1 MMRSLLAAIGLVAV
15 CLLSACDKPPRQRP
29 TERSVLLAE
38 VTPAPDAIAS
48 ALGQVRQARRA
59 TLSFDLAGRVTSVGM
74 HPGDRFVAGQVLA
87 TLDPVPA
94 RLRLAQARSEALA
107 AHGESLERA
116 EQLRQQTALFD
127 DGAASQTS
135 LTQARAADQV
145 ARGKAATADAA
156 VELAQRDLERSRI
169 LAPFAGTVVARM
181 AEPGSDLPAG
191 QAVLAVE
198 GENELEVV
206 ASLPAALASVL
217 SIGDTAQFVGP
228 DATAVPARLS
238 HLSAHLERG
247 ATTEGIFRIVTAPG
261 RLLPGQW
268 VQLSLAGKSASASS
282 VAIPLTAVVPGAPAG
297 NATVFV
303 FDATHGQVMRRP
315 VTVAATNGD
324 RALIS
329 AGLSTGE
336 RVVTAGT
343 AFLTDGQAVREFEGD
358 SGLEN
363 H

>member
-1 MMRSLLAAIGLVAV
+1 MMRSLLAATSLVAV

-38 VTPAPDAIAS
+38 VAPAPGAIAS
-48 ALGQVRQARRA
+48 VLGQVRQAQRA
-59 TLSFDLAGRVTSVGM
+59 TLSFDMAGRVTSMAV

-94 RLRLAQARSEALA
+94 RLRLTQARSEALA

-127 DGAASQTS
+127 DGAASQSS

-145 ARGKAATADAA
+145 ARGKAAAADAA

-169 LAPFAGTVVARM
+169 LAPFAGTVVTRM
-181 AEPGSDLPAG
+181 AEPGSDLSAG

-198 GENELEVV
+198 GEGELEVV
-206 ASLPAALASVL
+206 ASLPAALVSGLTV
-217 SIGDTAQFVGP
+217 GDTAQLVGP
-228 DATAVPARLS
+228 DATAVSVRLS
-238 HLSAHLERG
+238 HLSTHLERG
-247 ATTEGIFRIVTAPG
+247 AITEGIFRVVAAPG
-261 RLLPGQW
+261 RLSPGQW
-268 VQLSLAGKSASASS
+268 VQLRLAGKSASASY
-282 VAIPLTAVVPGAPAG
+282 VAIPLTAMVPGTPAG
-297 NATVFV
+297 NAAVFV
-303 FDATHGQVMRRP
+303 FDVAHGQVVHRP
-315 VTVAATNGD
+315 VTVVATNGD
-324 RALIS
+324 RAVIGT
-329 AGLSTGE
+329 GLSAGE
-336 RVVTAGT
+336 RVVAAGT
-343 AFLTDGQAVREFEGD
+343 AFLTDGQAVREFDGD